1 MNDDLNSHLIEVNIE
16 KNNNTL
22 VLSSNFCSK
31 FIIRTPCSFKNI
43 NAALENIY
51 NIYEYKFDNFI
62 YNPSKQVFKNAVS
75 IVNLND
81 IHNKILLSLIIYK
94 KGVDK
99 NNLYKHLWNND
110 KEIYMNKLDTH
121 LTNLKNLLKTK
132 INFILKIKSKNNVLM
147 ID

>member
-1 MNDDLNSHLIEVNIE
+1 MKDDFNSYLIEVNIE
-16 KNNNTL
+16 KNNNSL
-22 VLSSNFCSK
+22 VLFSNFSSK
-31 FIIRTPCSFKNI
+31 LIIRTPCSFKKI
-43 NAALENIY
+43 NSALETIY
-51 NIYEYKFDNFI
+51 NIYEYRFDKFN
-62 YNPSKQVFKNAVS
+62 YNPCKQVFQNS
-75 IVNLND
+75 ISSVNLND

-99 NNLYKHLWNND
+99 TNLYKHLWNND

-132 INFILKIKSKNNVLM
+132 INYILKIKSKNNVLM